1 MSAVRLS
8 DCFTGVMAYV
18 SSLLKSAETSQPPYD
33 EVKEEIRRLLFDSEA
48 LVSRG
53 LVPRDD
59 FDQARFAVC
68 AWVDEAILDSR
79 WLQKQRWLSD
89 ELQRF
94 YYHTADAGEQFF
106 QRLDGLGPQQREVRE
121 VYYLCLALGFSG
133 RYCQP
138 GDEQRLEQIRTAN
151 LRLLLG
157 SPAELP
163 CLERE
168 ELFPQARPRANPP
181 GGTPQLTNS
190 SRLAALVCLAA
201 PVLLF
206 GILYLVFHLTLSGI
220 SENFLRT
227 VNN

>member
-1 MSAVRLS
+1 MNAVRLS
-8 DCFTGVMAYV
+8 DCFMCVMAYV
-18 SSLLKSAETSQPPYD
+18 SSLLQGAETRQPPYD

-59 FDQARFAVC
+59 YELARFAVC
-68 AWVDEAILDSR
+68 AWIDEAILDSS

-89 ELQRF
+89 QLQRF
-94 YYHTADAGEQFF
+94 YYNTADAGEQFF

-138 GDEQRLEQIRTAN
+138 GDGHRLEQIRTAN
-151 LRLLLG
+151 LKLLLG

-168 ELFPQARPRANPP
+168 ELFPQARPRGNPAA
-181 GGTPQLTNS
+181 GTPQLPKG
-190 SRLAALVCLAA
+190 SRLVTVVCLAA